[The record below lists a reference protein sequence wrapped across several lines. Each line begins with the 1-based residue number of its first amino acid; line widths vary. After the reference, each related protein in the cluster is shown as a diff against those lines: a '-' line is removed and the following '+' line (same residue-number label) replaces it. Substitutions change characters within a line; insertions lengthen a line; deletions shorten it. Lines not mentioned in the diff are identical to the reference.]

1 MIGSQEREAWK
12 KKSMERAMHER
23 MEAGKLRSDAPGGFS
38 LDGEM
43 ISAVFEFA
51 KPLGHYEDREQL
63 NLGFGFLYYGLIRVL
78 RPDHV
83 LVIGSGYGF
92 SVVCLALGLK
102 DNDKGL
108 LTFVDP
114 SYDLLK
120 DGPFKTVGG
129 RGYWDDPE
137 KVIGHFSR
145 FGIQDRVTHYK
156 LSNKEFFPRFDSL
169 GLPAVDVAFLDGN
182 HAFENVRYDF
192 LHTLLHSKKNTYMKS
207 VMTDFI
213 RMGP

>member
-1 MIGSQEREAWK
+1 MK
-12 KKSMERAMHER
+12 RALQSR
-23 MEAGKLRSDAPGGFS
+23 LEAGKLRGDASRAFS
-38 LDGEM
+38 LNEEM

-51 KPLGHYEDREQL
+51 KPLGHHEDREQL
-63 NLGFGFLYYGLIRVL
+63 NLGFGFVYYGLTRVL

-102 DNDKGL
+102 DNDKGF

-114 SYDLLK
+114 SYDVLK

-137 KVIGHFSR
+137 KVIRHFRR
-145 FGIQDRVTHYK
+145 FGVEDRVTHYK
-156 LSNKEFFPRFDSL
+156 LSNKEFFPRFEGL
-169 GLPAVDVAFLDGN
+169 GLPAVDLAFLDGN
-182 HAFENVRYDF
+182 HAFENVREEEHLYEICHDRF
-192 LHTLLHSKKNTYMKS
+192 H
-207 VMTDFI
+207 
-213 RMGP
+213 